1 VIDTCEVIR
10 LKAGLTKHHPPEH
23 FGTRT
28 DHLCARS
35 GVYRQEGLDFWHFQ
49 EDKPEDPQCRWLRYY
64 ARFKPKYWKPSIGLC
79 AVFMAKDRLD
89 PKEIAV
95 IGFDRVLYPEDGIS
109 YKWNHTKNNPF
120 PWFHDQR
127 SEREC
132 IHSLGIRIID
142 LAREHAEI
150 P

>member
-1 VIDTCEVIR
+1 MIDSCEVVR
-10 LKAGLTKHHPPEH
+10 LKAGLTPKHDPKH

-35 GVYRQEGLDFWHFQ
+35 GIYQQPGVDFWHFK
-49 EDKPEDPQCRWLRYY
+49 EDQPEEESCRWLRYY
-64 ARFKPKYWKPSIGLC
+64 ARYKPKYWKPSIGLC
-79 AVFMAKDRLD
+79 AVFMAKDLLN

-95 IGFDRVLYPEDGIS
+95 IGFDRVMYPEDGIS
-109 YKWNHTKNNPF
+109 YKWNHVKPAPF

-127 SEREC
+127 AEHEC

-142 LAREHAEI
+142 LAREHAEV